1 MKKISL
7 AKSVVTVGLAA
18 ACAWSLAGCSGAT
31 GSGGGVAATVNGTE
45 ISEDEVTAMVD
56 SVREQQS
63 LSDED
68 SWGTWMAQYG
78 YTPESVREEV
88 LDGLINQEILLQKA
102 GDRGVTVDDATVD
115 ENVESMKANYEN
127 DEKWQAALSSVG
139 ITEDQYRQK
148 AGDRGVT
155 VDDATVD
162 ENVESMKANYENDEK
177 WQAALSSVGIT
188 EDQYRENIKLSLL
201 YQGVIE
207 SFADDAAPTDEQLLT
222 AASTYAT
229 YYDGAKRSSHILFD
243 ASDTE
248 TAQQVLD
255 QINAGTLDFATAAE
269 QYSKDTGS
277 AAQGGDVGWDKLS
290 SFVTE
295 YTNGLK
301 ELSEGQ
307 VSGLVTSS
315 YGIHIIKCTQVF
327 NAPDEITSI
336 DQIPSEFVE
345 TIRSMVLQQNEQ
357 TAYSDWLSSCRDSS
371 DVVINDMPSGLSY
384 YVDMSKY
391 SSSSDTSGELGS
403 EVSSS
408 ADSSDSEDRGSS
420 SSSSESGDA
429 SSAENGS
436 ASSSAAASS

>member
-7 AKSVVTVGLAA
+7 AKSVVTVGLVA

-139 ITEDQYRQK
+139 ITEDQYR
-148 AGDRGVT
+148 
-155 VDDATVD
+155 
-162 ENVESMKANYENDEK
+162 
-177 WQAALSSVGIT
+177 
-188 EDQYRENIKLSLL
+188 ENIKLSLL

-207 SFADDAAPTDEQLLT
+207 SFAEDAAPTDEQLLT

-269 QYSKDTGS
+269 RYSKDTGS

-408 ADSSDSEDRGSS
+408 ADSSDSEDQGSA
-420 SSSSESGDA
+420 SSSSESDDA
-429 SSAENGS
+429 SSTENGS

>member
-139 ITEDQYRQK
+139 ITEDQYR
-148 AGDRGVT
+148 
-155 VDDATVD
+155 
-162 ENVESMKANYENDEK
+162 
-177 WQAALSSVGIT
+177 
-188 EDQYRENIKLSLL
+188 ENIKLSLL

-207 SFADDAAPTDEQLLT
+207 SFAEDAAPTDEQLLT

-391 SSSSDTSGELGS
+391 PSSSDTSGELGS

-408 ADSSDSEDRGSS
+408 ADSSDSEDQGSS

>member
-139 ITEDQYRQK
+139 ITEDQYR
-148 AGDRGVT
+148 
-155 VDDATVD
+155 
-162 ENVESMKANYENDEK
+162 
-177 WQAALSSVGIT
+177 
-188 EDQYRENIKLSLL
+188 ENIKLSLL

-207 SFADDAAPTDEQLLT
+207 SFAEDAAPTDEQLLT

-384 YVDMSKY
+384 YIDMSKY

-408 ADSSDSEDRGSS
+408 ADSSDSEDQGSS

>member
-88 LDGLINQEILLQKA
+88 LDGLINQEILL
-102 GDRGVTVDDATVD
+102 
-115 ENVESMKANYEN
+115 
-127 DEKWQAALSSVG
+127 
-139 ITEDQYRQK
+139 QK

-408 ADSSDSEDRGSS
+408 ADSSDSEDQGSS
-420 SSSSESGDA
+420 SSTSESGDA

>member
-88 LDGLINQEILLQKA
+88 LDGLINQEILL
-102 GDRGVTVDDATVD
+102 
-115 ENVESMKANYEN
+115 
-127 DEKWQAALSSVG
+127 
-139 ITEDQYRQK
+139 QK

-408 ADSSDSEDRGSS
+408 ADSSNSEDQGSS

>member
-139 ITEDQYRQK
+139 ITEDQYR
-148 AGDRGVT
+148 
-155 VDDATVD
+155 
-162 ENVESMKANYENDEK
+162 
-177 WQAALSSVGIT
+177 
-188 EDQYRENIKLSLL
+188 ENIKLSLL

-207 SFADDAAPTDEQLLT
+207 SFAEDAAPTDEQLLT

-277 AAQGGDVGWDKLS
+277 AAKGGDVGWDKLS

-357 TAYSDWLSSCRDSS
+357 IAYSDWLSSCRDSS

-408 ADSSDSEDRGSS
+408 ADSSDSEDQGSS

>member
-31 GSGGGVAATVNGTE
+31 GSGGGVAETVNGTE

-139 ITEDQYRQK
+139 ITEDQYR
-148 AGDRGVT
+148 
-155 VDDATVD
+155 
-162 ENVESMKANYENDEK
+162 
-177 WQAALSSVGIT
+177 
-188 EDQYRENIKLSLL
+188 ENIKLSLL

-207 SFADDAAPTDEQLLT
+207 SFAEDAAPTDEQLLT

-277 AAQGGDVGWDKLS
+277 AAKGGDVGWDKLS

>member
-139 ITEDQYRQK
+139 ITEDQYR
-148 AGDRGVT
+148 
-155 VDDATVD
+155 
-162 ENVESMKANYENDEK
+162 
-177 WQAALSSVGIT
+177 
-188 EDQYRENIKLSLL
+188 ENIKLSLL

-207 SFADDAAPTDEQLLT
+207 SFAEDAAPTDEQLLT

-277 AAQGGDVGWDKLS
+277 AAKGGDVGWDKLS

-336 DQIPSEFVE
+336 DQIPSEFIE

>member
-7 AKSVVTVGLAA
+7 AKSVVTVGLVA

-139 ITEDQYRQK
+139 ITEDQYR
-148 AGDRGVT
+148 
-155 VDDATVD
+155 
-162 ENVESMKANYENDEK
+162 
-177 WQAALSSVGIT
+177 
-188 EDQYRENIKLSLL
+188 ENIKLSLL

-207 SFADDAAPTDEQLLT
+207 SFAEDAAPTDEQLLT

-229 YYDGAKRSSHILFD
+229 YYDGARRSSHILFD

-269 QYSKDTGS
+269 RYSKDTGS

-408 ADSSDSEDRGSS
+408 ADSSDSEDQGSA
-420 SSSSESGDA
+420 SSSSESDDA
-429 SSAENGS
+429 SSTENGS

>member
-139 ITEDQYRQK
+139 ITEDQYR
-148 AGDRGVT
+148 
-155 VDDATVD
+155 
-162 ENVESMKANYENDEK
+162 
-177 WQAALSSVGIT
+177 
-188 EDQYRENIKLSLL
+188 ENIKLSLL

-207 SFADDAAPTDEQLLT
+207 SFAEDAAPTDEQLLT

-277 AAQGGDVGWDKLS
+277 AAKGGDVGWDKLS

-408 ADSSDSEDRGSS
+408 ADSSDSEDQGSS

>member
-7 AKSVVTVGLAA
+7 AKSVVTVGLVA

-139 ITEDQYRQK
+139 ITEDQYR
-148 AGDRGVT
+148 
-155 VDDATVD
+155 
-162 ENVESMKANYENDEK
+162 
-177 WQAALSSVGIT
+177 
-188 EDQYRENIKLSLL
+188 ENIKLSLL

-207 SFADDAAPTDEQLLT
+207 SFAEDAAPTDEQLLT

-345 TIRSMVLQQNEQ
+345 TIRSMVSQQNEQ

-408 ADSSDSEDRGSS
+408 ADSSDSEDQGSA
-420 SSSSESGDA
+420 SSSSESDDA
-429 SSAENGS
+429 SSTENGS
-436 ASSSAAASS
+436 ASSSTAASS

>member
-139 ITEDQYRQK
+139 ITEDQYR
-148 AGDRGVT
+148 
-155 VDDATVD
+155 
-162 ENVESMKANYENDEK
+162 
-177 WQAALSSVGIT
+177 
-188 EDQYRENIKLSLL
+188 ENIKLSLL

-207 SFADDAAPTDEQLLT
+207 SFAEDAAPTDEQLLT

-277 AAQGGDVGWDKLS
+277 AAKGGDVGWDKLS

-384 YVDMSKY
+384 YIDMSKY

-408 ADSSDSEDRGSS
+408 ADSSDSEDQGSS

>member
-139 ITEDQYRQK
+139 ITEDQYR
-148 AGDRGVT
+148 
-155 VDDATVD
+155 
-162 ENVESMKANYENDEK
+162 
-177 WQAALSSVGIT
+177 
-188 EDQYRENIKLSLL
+188 ENIKLSLL

-207 SFADDAAPTDEQLLT
+207 SFAEDAAPTDEQLLT

-277 AAQGGDVGWDKLS
+277 AAKGGDVGWDKLS

-408 ADSSDSEDRGSS
+408 ADSSDSGDRGSS

>member
-139 ITEDQYRQK
+139 ITEDQYR
-148 AGDRGVT
+148 
-155 VDDATVD
+155 
-162 ENVESMKANYENDEK
+162 
-177 WQAALSSVGIT
+177 
-188 EDQYRENIKLSLL
+188 ENIKLSLL

-207 SFADDAAPTDEQLLT
+207 SFAEDAAPTDEQLLT

-277 AAQGGDVGWDKLS
+277 AAKGGDVGWDKLS

>member
-115 ENVESMKANYEN
+115 ENVESMK
-127 DEKWQAALSSVG
+127 
-139 ITEDQYRQK
+139 T
-148 AGDRGVT
+148 
-155 VDDATVD
+155 
-162 ENVESMKANYENDEK
+162 NYENDEK

-207 SFADDAAPTDEQLLT
+207 SFAEDAAPTDEQLLT

-408 ADSSDSEDRGSS
+408 ADSSDSEDQGSS

>member
-139 ITEDQYRQK
+139 ITEDQYR
-148 AGDRGVT
+148 
-155 VDDATVD
+155 
-162 ENVESMKANYENDEK
+162 
-177 WQAALSSVGIT
+177 
-188 EDQYRENIKLSLL
+188 ENIKLSLL

-207 SFADDAAPTDEQLLT
+207 SFAEDAAPTDEQLLT

-408 ADSSDSEDRGSS
+408 ADSSDSEDQGSS
-420 SSSSESGDA
+420 SSSSESGDT

>member
-88 LDGLINQEILLQKA
+88 LDGLINQEILL
-102 GDRGVTVDDATVD
+102 
-115 ENVESMKANYEN
+115 
-127 DEKWQAALSSVG
+127 
-139 ITEDQYRQK
+139 QK

-327 NAPDEITSI
+327 NAPDEIMSI

-408 ADSSDSEDRGSS
+408 ADSSDSEDQGSS
-420 SSSSESGDA
+420 SSTSESGDA

>member
-18 ACAWSLAGCSGAT
+18 ACAWSFAGCSGAT

-139 ITEDQYRQK
+139 ITEDQYR
-148 AGDRGVT
+148 
-155 VDDATVD
+155 
-162 ENVESMKANYENDEK
+162 
-177 WQAALSSVGIT
+177 
-188 EDQYRENIKLSLL
+188 ENIKLSLL

-207 SFADDAAPTDEQLLT
+207 SFAEDAAPTDEQLLT

>member
-7 AKSVVTVGLAA
+7 AKSVVTVGLVA

-139 ITEDQYRQK
+139 ITEDQYR
-148 AGDRGVT
+148 
-155 VDDATVD
+155 
-162 ENVESMKANYENDEK
+162 
-177 WQAALSSVGIT
+177 
-188 EDQYRENIKLSLL
+188 ENIKLSLL

-207 SFADDAAPTDEQLLT
+207 SFAEDAAPTDEQLLT

-229 YYDGAKRSSHILFD
+229 YYDGARRSSHILFD

-269 QYSKDTGS
+269 RYSKDTGS

-408 ADSSDSEDRGSS
+408 ADSSDSEDQGSS
-420 SSSSESGDA
+420 SSTSESGDA

>member
-88 LDGLINQEILLQKA
+88 LDGLINQEILL
-102 GDRGVTVDDATVD
+102 
-115 ENVESMKANYEN
+115 
-127 DEKWQAALSSVG
+127 
-139 ITEDQYRQK
+139 QK

-408 ADSSDSEDRGSS
+408 ADSSDSEDQGSS

>member
-127 DEKWQAALSSVG
+127 DEKWQ
-139 ITEDQYRQK
+139 T
-148 AGDRGVT
+148 
-155 VDDATVD
+155 
-162 ENVESMKANYENDEK
+162 
-177 WQAALSSVGIT
+177 ALSSVGIT

-207 SFADDAAPTDEQLLT
+207 SFAEDAAPTDEQLLT

-408 ADSSDSEDRGSS
+408 ADSSDSEDQGSS

>member
-68 SWGTWMAQYG
+68 SWGTWMAQHG

-139 ITEDQYRQK
+139 ITEDQYR
-148 AGDRGVT
+148 
-155 VDDATVD
+155 
-162 ENVESMKANYENDEK
+162 
-177 WQAALSSVGIT
+177 
-188 EDQYRENIKLSLL
+188 ENIKLSLL

-207 SFADDAAPTDEQLLT
+207 SFAEDAAPTDEQLLT

-408 ADSSDSEDRGSS
+408 ADSSDSEDQGSS
-420 SSSSESGDA
+420 SSSSESDDA
-429 SSAENGS
+429 SSTENGS

>member
-7 AKSVVTVGLAA
+7 AKSVVTVGLVA

-139 ITEDQYRQK
+139 ITEDQYR
-148 AGDRGVT
+148 
-155 VDDATVD
+155 
-162 ENVESMKANYENDEK
+162 
-177 WQAALSSVGIT
+177 
-188 EDQYRENIKLSLL
+188 ENIKLSLL

-229 YYDGAKRSSHILFD
+229 YYDGARRSSHILFD

-408 ADSSDSEDRGSS
+408 ADSSDSEDQGSS
-420 SSSSESGDA
+420 SSTSESGDA

>member
-139 ITEDQYRQK
+139 ITEDQYR
-148 AGDRGVT
+148 
-155 VDDATVD
+155 
-162 ENVESMKANYENDEK
+162 
-177 WQAALSSVGIT
+177 
-188 EDQYRENIKLSLL
+188 ENIKLSLL

-207 SFADDAAPTDEQLLT
+207 SFAEDAAPTDEQLLT

-327 NAPDEITSI
+327 NAPDEIMSI

-408 ADSSDSEDRGSS
+408 ADSSDSEDQGSS
-420 SSSSESGDA
+420 SSTSESGDA

>member
-139 ITEDQYRQK
+139 ITEDQYR
-148 AGDRGVT
+148 
-155 VDDATVD
+155 
-162 ENVESMKANYENDEK
+162 
-177 WQAALSSVGIT
+177 
-188 EDQYRENIKLSLL
+188 ENIKLSLL

-207 SFADDAAPTDEQLLT
+207 SFAEDAAPTDEQLLT

-345 TIRSMVLQQNEQ
+345 TILSMVLQQNEQ

-408 ADSSDSEDRGSS
+408 ADSSDSEDQGSS

>member
-1 MKKISL
+1 MKKTSL
-7 AKSVVTVGLAA
+7 AKSAVAVGLVA
-18 ACAWSLAGCSGAT
+18 ACAWSLVGCSGASDAT
-31 GSGGGVAATVNGTE
+31 GAVAATVNGVE

-139 ITEDQYRQK
+139 ITEDQYR
-148 AGDRGVT
+148 
-155 VDDATVD
+155 
-162 ENVESMKANYENDEK
+162 
-177 WQAALSSVGIT
+177 
-188 EDQYRENIKLSLL
+188 ENIKLSLL

-207 SFADDAAPTDEQLLT
+207 SFAEDAAPTDEQLLT

-408 ADSSDSEDRGSS
+408 ADSSDSEDQGSS

>member
-139 ITEDQYRQK
+139 ITEDQYR
-148 AGDRGVT
+148 
-155 VDDATVD
+155 
-162 ENVESMKANYENDEK
+162 
-177 WQAALSSVGIT
+177 
-188 EDQYRENIKLSLL
+188 ENIKLSLL

-207 SFADDAAPTDEQLLT
+207 SFAEDAAPTDEQLLT

-269 QYSKDTGS
+269 QHSKDTGS

-408 ADSSDSEDRGSS
+408 ADSSDSEDQGSS

>member
-139 ITEDQYRQK
+139 ITEDQYR
-148 AGDRGVT
+148 
-155 VDDATVD
+155 
-162 ENVESMKANYENDEK
+162 
-177 WQAALSSVGIT
+177 
-188 EDQYRENIKLSLL
+188 ENIKLSLL

-207 SFADDAAPTDEQLLT
+207 SFAEDAAPTDEQLLT

-307 VSGLVTSS
+307 VSGLVPSS

-384 YVDMSKY
+384 YIDMSKY

-408 ADSSDSEDRGSS
+408 ADSSDSEDQGSS

>member
-139 ITEDQYRQK
+139 ITEDQYR
-148 AGDRGVT
+148 
-155 VDDATVD
+155 
-162 ENVESMKANYENDEK
+162 
-177 WQAALSSVGIT
+177 
-188 EDQYRENIKLSLL
+188 ENIKLSLL

-207 SFADDAAPTDEQLLT
+207 SFAEDAAPTDEQLLT

-384 YVDMSKY
+384 YIDMSKY

-408 ADSSDSEDRGSS
+408 ADFSDSEDQGSS

>member
-7 AKSVVTVGLAA
+7 AKSVVTVGLVA

-88 LDGLINQEILLQKA
+88 LDGLINQEILL
-102 GDRGVTVDDATVD
+102 
-115 ENVESMKANYEN
+115 
-127 DEKWQAALSSVG
+127 
-139 ITEDQYRQK
+139 QK

-408 ADSSDSEDRGSS
+408 ADSSDSEDQGSA
-420 SSSSESGDA
+420 SSSSESDDA
-429 SSAENGS
+429 SSTENGS

>member
-88 LDGLINQEILLQKA
+88 LDGLINQEILL
-102 GDRGVTVDDATVD
+102 
-115 ENVESMKANYEN
+115 
-127 DEKWQAALSSVG
+127 
-139 ITEDQYRQK
+139 QK

-384 YVDMSKY
+384 YVDMSNY

-408 ADSSDSEDRGSS
+408 ADSSDSEDQGSS
-420 SSSSESGDA
+420 SSSSESGDE

>member
-139 ITEDQYRQK
+139 ITEDQYR
-148 AGDRGVT
+148 
-155 VDDATVD
+155 
-162 ENVESMKANYENDEK
+162 
-177 WQAALSSVGIT
+177 
-188 EDQYRENIKLSLL
+188 ENIKLSLL

-207 SFADDAAPTDEQLLT
+207 SFAEDAAPTDEQLLT

-371 DVVINDMPSGLSY
+371 DVVINDMPFGLSY

-408 ADSSDSEDRGSS
+408 ADSSDSEDQGSS